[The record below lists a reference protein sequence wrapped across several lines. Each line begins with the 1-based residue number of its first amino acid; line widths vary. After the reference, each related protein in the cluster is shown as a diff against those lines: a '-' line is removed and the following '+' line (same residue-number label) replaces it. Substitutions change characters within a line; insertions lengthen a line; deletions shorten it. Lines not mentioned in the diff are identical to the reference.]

1 MKETFFIRIIRHR
14 KSEFCLNFQ
23 LKNVIFNMIS
33 IHSQQPTN
41 ARFMTGEEEPSLLGP
56 GPKIEREQRI
66 ISTLAIE
73 I

>member
-14 KSEFCLNFQ
+14 KSGFCLNFQ
-23 LKNVIFNMIS
+23 LENVIFNMIS

-41 ARFMTGEEEPSLLGP
+41 GRFVTGEEEPILLGS
-56 GPKIEREQRI
+56 GPKIEREQRN
-66 ISTLAIE
+66 ISILAIE